1 MASSFSREIVLGGV
15 QYHKVFASVV
25 KHRKRIP
32 ICQRGIAQMCTN
44 YRQNECKN
52 TCCKQTMIFVLLP
65 STFQFKY
72 QLIVYIHT
80 QGYNIPCKLTKKTS
94 AFFQFQLQNSICFFF
109 QLHSIINQQTRFRL
123 INDRR

>member
-1 MASSFSREIVLGGV
+1 MSHHHDIFRVVLGGV
-15 QYHKVFASVV
+15 
-25 KHRKRIP
+25 KHRVFTRWSNINTEGRE
-32 ICQRGIAQMCTN
+32 QRGIAQMCTN

-94 AFFQFQLQNSICFFF
+94 AFFSVSTSKLHLFFF